1 MTDVTKSLKRVNV
14 AQHEIDSIKDR
25 AIKRAERRVE
35 EREHLRLEI
44 QTRKHL
50 VDMGAIADLL
60 HAGYYPNPNDPEN
73 PEAII
78 PLTRDRI
85 ASLKAAADIKDKL
98 IRKVLPDLKQVEIT
112 EDEKTTGG
120 KILENIEL
128 SNRLRLY
135 LESLSKRGVEIDI
148 TPTPVPEPVDFLA

>member
-14 AQHEIDSIKDR
+14 AQHEIDSMKDR

-44 QTRKHL
+44 QTRRHL
-50 VDMGAIADLL
+50 IDMASIADLL
-60 HAGYYPNPNDPEN
+60 HAGYYPNPNDPDN

-78 PLTRDRI
+78 LLTLDRI

-135 LESLSKRGVEIDI
+135 LESLAKRGAEIDI
-148 TPTPVPEPVDFLA
+148 TPTLVPEPVDFLA